1 MTPLMFG
8 PPARRLFGLYHP
20 AEDGRPDKGAVLICP
35 PFGQEALRSHR
46 FFKVLADRL
55 ARAGFSVLRFDY
67 YGTGDSPGDDV
78 EGEFDGW
85 ASDIAAAHEELRRL
99 SSAGAPGT
107 PDGPGVRWLGV
118 RLGGTLA
125 LLAAQQTRPR
135 LERLVLW
142 EPVVDGRRYTQM
154 LREWHVHSLELS
166 YCIPEPS
173 LRRQL
178 ATDPLAFTAEA
189 SGFAVSPTLQRQ
201 FEQLRPQSLRF
212 DANCGTVVIA
222 QPDDASIAAWAGS
235 QGKQEQE
242 QQQHMGGST
251 KSSGAAIRIS
261 EFAHALDWN
270 SDPSS
275 NNALVPAEALKRLLA
290 TMNE

>member
-8 PPARRLFGLYHP
+8 PANRRLFGLYHP
-20 AEDGRPDKGAVLICP
+20 AEDGRSDKGAVLICP

-67 YGTGDSPGDDV
+67 YGTGDSPGDDAD
-78 EGEFDGW
+78 GDFDGW
-85 ASDIAAAHEELRRL
+85 TRDIAAAHEELRRL
-99 SSAGAPGT
+99 SSAGTPGT
-107 PDGPGVRWLGV
+107 PGVSWLGV

-125 LLAAQQTRPR
+125 LLAAQQTRPV

-142 EPVVDGRRYTQM
+142 EPVVDGRRYAQL
-154 LREWHVHSLELS
+154 LREWHVYSLELS
-166 YCIPEPS
+166 YCIPDAS
-173 LRRQL
+173 LRRRL
-178 ATDPLAFTAEA
+178 AADPLAFTDEA
-189 SGFAVSPTLQRQ
+189 SGFAVSQRLQRQ
-201 FEQLRPQSLRF
+201 FDQLRPQNLRF
-212 DANCGTVVIA
+212 DAGCGTVVIS
-222 QPDDASIAAWAGS
+222 QPGDASIGDWAKL
-235 QGKQEQE
+235 QRQQEKKQAED
-242 QQQHMGGST
+242 ST
-251 KSSGAAIRIS
+251 KTPGTAIRIS

-275 NNALVPAEALKRLLA
+275 NNALVPADALKRLLA